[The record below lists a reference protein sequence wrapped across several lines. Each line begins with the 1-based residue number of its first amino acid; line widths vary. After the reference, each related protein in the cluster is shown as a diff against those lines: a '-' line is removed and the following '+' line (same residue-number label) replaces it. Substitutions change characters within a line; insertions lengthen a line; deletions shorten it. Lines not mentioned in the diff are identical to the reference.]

1 VDAIAEW
8 TNAQGRV
15 IDLVESLHADE
26 AERSVP
32 ACPDW
37 TVTQLLAHMVGLNAD
52 VLAGDEPDDH
62 NSTWTQNQVDTRA
75 GREPADLVAEWRDLT
90 QPMQDWMGEH
100 GTRPLADVV
109 IHEQDMRGAVGRP
122 GGRDSD
128 GLVSVREVMAE
139 RFATRVR
146 TAHLAPVELRSPVW
160 IFSTGDG
167 EPGLELFAPEF
178 DLTRALMTR
187 RTADQLRQWS
197 TAGTIDPYLPVFAS
211 LGPLP
216 DRPLPE

>member
-1 VDAIAEW
+1 VDAITEW
-8 TNAQGRV
+8 TNTQRRV
-15 IDLVESLHADE
+15 VELIEALDAAE

-62 NSTWTQNQVDTRA
+62 NSTWTQRQVDLRA
-75 GREPADLVAEWRDLT
+75 GREPAALVTEWLALT
-90 QPMQDWMGEH
+90 QPMQDWMHEH
-100 GTRPLADVV
+100 GTRPLHDAV

-122 GGRDSD
+122 GARDSD
-128 GLVSVREVMAE
+128 GLAAVREAMAE

-146 TAHLAPVELRSPVW
+146 AAHLAPVELRSPAW

-167 EPGLELFAPEF
+167 DPGLELFAPDF

-197 TAGTIDPYLPVFAS
+197 TAGTIDPYLSVFAS

>member
-1 VDAIAEW
+1 MDVITEW

-15 IDLVESLHADE
+15 IELAESLTVDE
-26 AERSVP
+26 AQRSVP

-37 TVTQLLAHMVGLNAD
+37 TCTQLLAHMVGLSAD

-62 NSTWTQNQVDTRA
+62 NSSWTQRQVDRRA
-75 GREPADLVAEWRDLT
+75 GRSPAELVAEWQTLT
-90 QPMQDWMGEH
+90 KPMQDYLRDRGP
-100 GTRPLADVV
+100 RPLNDVV
-109 IHEQDMRGAVGRP
+109 IHEQDLRGAVGRP

-128 GLVSVREVMAE
+128 GLAAVRDVMAE

-146 TAHLAPVELRSPVW
+146 AARLAPVELRSPAW

-167 EPGLELFAPEF
+167 DPGLELFAPDF
-178 DLTRALMTR
+178 DLIRALMTR
-187 RTADQLRQWS
+187 RTEDQLRQWS
-197 TAGTIDPYLPVFAS
+197 RAGAIDPYLPVFAG

-216 DRPLPE
+216 EQPLPE

>member
-1 VDAIAEW
+1 VDAITEW

-15 IDLVESLHADE
+15 VDLVQSLDAEE

-62 NSTWTQNQVDTRA
+62 NSTWTQRQVDRRA
-75 GREPADLVAEWRDLT
+75 GREPADLVAEWLALT
-90 QPMQDWMGEH
+90 QPMQDWMREH
-100 GTRPLADVV
+100 GTRPLNDAV
-109 IHEQDMRGAVGRP
+109 IHEQDMRGAVDRP

-128 GLVSVREVMAE
+128 GLVAVREAMAE

-146 TAHLAPVELRSPVW
+146 AAHLAPVELRSPVW

-167 EPGLELFAPEF
+167 DPGLELFAPEF

-197 TAGTIDPYLPVFAS
+197 TAGAIDPYLPVFAS

>member
-1 VDAIAEW
+1 VDAITEW
-8 TNAQGRV
+8 TNAQRRV
-15 IDLVESLHADE
+15 VDLVESLNAAE
-26 AERSVP
+26 TERSVP

-62 NSTWTQNQVDTRA
+62 NSTWTQRQVDRRA
-75 GREPADLVAEWRDLT
+75 GREPADLVAEWLALT
-90 QPMQDWMGEH
+90 QPMQDWMREH
-100 GTRPLADVV
+100 GTRPLNDAV
-109 IHEQDMRGAVGRP
+109 IHEQDMRGAVDRP

-128 GLVSVREVMAE
+128 GLVAVRELMAE

-146 TAHLAPVELRSPVW
+146 AAHLAPVELRSPVW

-167 EPGLELFAPEF
+167 DPGLELFAPEF

-197 TAGTIDPYLPVFAS
+197 TAGAIDPYLPVFAS

>member
-1 VDAIAEW
+1 VDAITEW
-8 TNAQGRV
+8 TNAQRRV
-15 IDLVESLHADE
+15 VELVEALNAEE
-26 AERSVP
+26 AQRAVP

-62 NSTWTQNQVDTRA
+62 NSTWTQRQVDRRA
-75 GREPADLVAEWRDLT
+75 GREPADLVAEWLDLT
-90 QPMQDWMGEH
+90 QPMQDWMREH
-100 GTRPLADVV
+100 GTRPLNDAV
-109 IHEQDMRGAVGRP
+109 IHEQDMRGAVDRP

-128 GLVSVREVMAE
+128 GLVAVREAMAE
-139 RFATRVR
+139 RFATGVR
-146 TAHLAPVELRSPVW
+146 AAHLAPVELRSPVW

-167 EPGLELFAPEF
+167 DPGLELFAPEF

-187 RTADQLRQWS
+187 RTADQLRRWS
-197 TAGTIDPYLPVFAS
+197 TAGAIDPYLPVFAS

>member
-15 IDLVESLHADE
+15 IEVIQSLSDDE
-26 AERSVP
+26 TRRRVP

-62 NSTWTQNQVDTRA
+62 NSTWTQRQVDTRA
-75 GREPADLVAEWRDLT
+75 GRDAAELVAEWQELT
-90 QPMQDWMGEH
+90 RPMQDWMRDH
-100 GTRPLADVV
+100 GTRPLNDVV
-109 IHEQDMRGAVGRP
+109 IHEQDLRGAVGRP
-122 GGRDSD
+122 GGRDS
-128 GLVSVREVMAE
+128 GALASVRDTMAE

-146 TAHLAPVELRSPVW
+146 AAHLAPVELRSPVW

-167 EPGLELFAPEF
+167 QPGLELFAPEF
-178 DLTRALMTR
+178 DLARALMTR

-197 TAGTIDPYLPVFAS
+197 TAGTIDPYLPVFAG

>member
-1 VDAIAEW
+1 
-8 TNAQGRV
+8 
-15 IDLVESLHADE
+15 
-26 AERSVP
+26 VP

-62 NSTWTQNQVDTRA
+62 NSTWTQRQVDRRA
-75 GREPADLVAEWRDLT
+75 GHEPADLVAEWLALT
-90 QPMQDWMGEH
+90 QPMQDWMREH
-100 GTRPLADVV
+100 GTRPLNDAV
-109 IHEQDMRGAVGRP
+109 IHEQDMRGAVDRP

-128 GLVSVREVMAE
+128 GLVAVREAMAE

-146 TAHLAPVELRSPVW
+146 AAHLAPVELRSPVW

-167 EPGLELFAPEF
+167 DPGLELFAPEF

-197 TAGTIDPYLPVFAS
+197 TAGAIDPYLPVFAS

>member
-1 VDAIAEW
+1 VDAITEW

-15 IDLVESLHADE
+15 VDLVQSLDAEE
-26 AERSVP
+26 AGRSVP

-62 NSTWTQNQVDTRA
+62 NSTWTQRQVDRRA
-75 GREPADLVAEWRDLT
+75 GREPADLVAEWLALT
-90 QPMQDWMGEH
+90 QPMQDWMREH
-100 GTRPLADVV
+100 GTRPLNDAV
-109 IHEQDMRGAVGRP
+109 IHEQDMRGAVDRP

-128 GLVSVREVMAE
+128 GLVAVRELMAE

-146 TAHLAPVELRSPVW
+146 AAHLAPVELRSPVW

-167 EPGLELFAPEF
+167 DPGLELFAPEF

>member
-1 VDAIAEW
+1 VDAITEW
-8 TNAQGRV
+8 TNTQRRV
-15 IDLVESLHADE
+15 VELTESLDAAE

-62 NSTWTQNQVDTRA
+62 NSTWTQRQVDRRA
-75 GREPADLVAEWRDLT
+75 GREPADLVAEWLALT
-90 QPMQDWMGEH
+90 QPMQDWMHEH
-100 GTRPLADVV
+100 GTRPLHDAV

-122 GGRDSD
+122 GARDSD
-128 GLVSVREVMAE
+128 GLAAVREAMAE

-146 TAHLAPVELRSPVW
+146 AAHLAPVELRSPAW

-167 EPGLELFAPEF
+167 DPGLELFAPDF

-197 TAGTIDPYLPVFAS
+197 TAGTIDPYLSVFAS

>member
-1 VDAIAEW
+1 VDPITEW
-8 TNAQGRV
+8 TNAQRRV
-15 IDLVESLHADE
+15 VDLVESLNEDE
-26 AERSVP
+26 TQRAVP

-37 TVTQLLAHMVGLNAD
+37 TVTQLLAHMVGLGAD

-62 NSTWTQNQVDTRA
+62 NSTWTQRQVDRRA
-75 GREPADLVAEWRDLT
+75 GREPADLVAEWLALT
-90 QPMQDWMGEH
+90 QPMQDWMREH
-100 GTRPLADVV
+100 GSRPLNDAV
-109 IHEQDMRGAVGRP
+109 IHEQDMRGAVDRP
-122 GGRDSD
+122 GGRDSE
-128 GLVSVREVMAE
+128 GLVAVRELMAE

-146 TAHLAPVELRSPVW
+146 AAHLAPVELRSPVW

-167 EPGLELFAPEF
+167 DPGLELFAPEF

>member
-1 VDAIAEW
+1 VDAITEW
-8 TNAQGRV
+8 TNTQRRV
-15 IDLVESLHADE
+15 VELVESLNEDE
-26 AERSVP
+26 TQRAVP

-62 NSTWTQNQVDTRA
+62 NSTWTQRQVDHRA
-75 GREPADLVAEWRDLT
+75 GREPADLVAEWLALT
-90 QPMQDWMGEH
+90 QPMQDWMREH
-100 GTRPLADVV
+100 GSRPLNDAV
-109 IHEQDMRGAVGRP
+109 IHEQDMRGAVDRP
-122 GGRDSD
+122 GGRDTD
-128 GLVSVREVMAE
+128 GLVAVRELMAE

-146 TAHLAPVELRSPVW
+146 AAHLAPVELRSPVW

-167 EPGLELFAPEF
+167 DPGLELFAPEF

>member
-1 VDAIAEW
+1 VDAITEW
-8 TNAQGRV
+8 TNTQRRV
-15 IDLVESLHADE
+15 VELIESLDAAE

-62 NSTWTQNQVDTRA
+62 NSTWTQRQVDRRA
-75 GREPADLVAEWRDLT
+75 GREPADLVAEWLALT
-90 QPMQDWMGEH
+90 QPMQDWMHEH
-100 GTRPLADVV
+100 GTRPLHDAV

-122 GGRDSD
+122 GARDSD
-128 GLVSVREVMAE
+128 GLAAVREAMAE

-146 TAHLAPVELRSPVW
+146 AAHLAPVELRSPAW

-167 EPGLELFAPEF
+167 DPGLELFAPDF

-187 RTADQLRQWS
+187 RTADQLRQW
-197 TAGTIDPYLPVFAS
+197 ARMGAVEPYLPMFSGMGS
-211 LGPLP
+211 LPEQ
-216 DRPLPE
+216 PLPE

>member
-8 TNAQGRV
+8 TNAQRRV
-15 IDLVESLHADE
+15 VELIESLTAADT
-26 AERSVP
+26 ERVVP

-37 TVTQLLAHMVGLNAD
+37 TVTQLLAHIVGLNAD

-62 NSTWTQNQVDTRA
+62 NSAWTQRQVDARA
-75 GREPADLVAEWRDLT
+75 GRDPADLVTEWLT
-90 QPMQDWMGEH
+90 LTEPMQDWMRERGF
-100 GTRPLADVV
+100 RPLNDVV
-109 IHEQDMRGAVGRP
+109 IHEHDLRGAVGRP
-122 GGRDSD
+122 GARDTD
-128 GLVSVREVMAE
+128 GLATVRNVMAE

-146 TAHLAPVELRSPVW
+146 GARLPPVQLRSPTW

-167 EPGLELFAPEF
+167 EPGLELSAPTF

-187 RTADQLRQWS
+187 RTADQLRQW
-197 TAGTIDPYLPVFAS
+197 TADGEVELYLPMFAG

-216 DRPLPE
+216 THPLPE

>member
-1 VDAIAEW
+1 MDAITEW
-8 TNAQGRV
+8 TNTQRRV
-15 IDLVESLHADE
+15 VELVESLNEEETQRA
-26 AERSVP
+26 VP

-62 NSTWTQNQVDTRA
+62 NSAWTQRQVGRRA
-75 GREPADLVAEWRDLT
+75 GREPADLVAEWLALT
-90 QPMQDWMGEH
+90 QPMQDWMREH
-100 GTRPLADVV
+100 GSRPLNDAV
-109 IHEQDMRGAVGRP
+109 IHEQDLRGAVGRP

-128 GLVSVREVMAE
+128 GLVAVRELMAE

-146 TAHLAPVELRSPVW
+146 AAHLAPVELRSPVW

-167 EPGLELFAPEF
+167 DPGLELFAPEF